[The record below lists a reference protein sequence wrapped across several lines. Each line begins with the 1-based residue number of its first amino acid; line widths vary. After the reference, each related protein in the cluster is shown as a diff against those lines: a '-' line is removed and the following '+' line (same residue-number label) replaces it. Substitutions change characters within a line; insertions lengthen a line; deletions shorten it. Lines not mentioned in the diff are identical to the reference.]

1 MRCSKEG
8 KRVES
13 KKINSVKVISYS
25 VVVLVALI
33 CFIPFWLIV
42 AGSFSSEA
50 DIMTSGYSMWPKHF
64 SMEAYEMVFQI
75 PEKIFRA
82 YGVSIFI
89 TVVGT
94 FTGLLLT
101 AMSAYV
107 LMRKDFKYRDKIA
120 MFFYFPTI
128 FSGGM
133 LPSYLLVVKYLG
145 MKDSIL
151 ALILPALL
159 SAWNIFMMRN
169 FMRDIPDSLLESAK
183 LDGAN
188 DFRIFISIYMPLSK
202 AGLATIGLFIALG
215 YWNDWYRAMLYM
227 NSAEL
232 FPLQYLLYNMMS
244 SIKGLQE
251 AAALAGIS
259 IPEMPAE
266 TFKMAMAVVTTGPI
280 LLLYPFVQKYF
291 VQGITVGAVK
301 G

>member
-1 MRCSKEG
+1 M
-8 KRVES
+8 ES

-50 DIMTSGYSMWPKHF
+50 DIMTSGYSIWPKHF

-75 PEKIFRA
+75 PAKIFRA

-251 AAALAGIS
+251 AAALAGIP